1 VPLSLPVPK
10 SSGGF
15 SSYNYGGG
23 HSLAIGH
30 SYNYAYD
37 ASYASYDYDMFADSF
52 SLRSDYDSSEDYS
65 LFGSA
70 PDLQISTTS
79 TPAGPC
85 SGSLTLFSKTYNRGE
100 NVTVTEDTPDL
111 DEFNNRLVS
120 ALVEGDCCW
129 AVYTGEN
136 YSGDSEV
143 FRHGQKY
150 DSVVSVGNTF
160 RKGVS
165 VKKNKQMLKSL

>member
-1 VPLSLPVPK
+1 MV
-10 SSGGF
+10 
-15 SSYNYGGG
+15 
-23 HSLAIGH
+23 
-30 SYNYAYD
+30 
-37 ASYASYDYDMFADSF
+37 DYEMSQ
-52 SLRSDYDSSEDYS
+52 DYS
-65 LFGSA
+65 TFGS
-70 PDLQISTTS
+70 PQISTTT

-129 AVYTGEN
+129 AVY
-136 YSGDSEV
+136 SGDSEV

-165 VKKNKQMLKSL
+165 VKKIN